1 MFNNAIEN
9 AQNCKILIPKFS
21 GELAAFRQVRS
32 GLGHNA
38 LMNAQLAVYSDN
50 LPSAI
55 VVRMCHTTK
64 LLVFIFGDIHCS
76 CTVEIVSLTIQ
87 QVTCCTRF
95 FRQNKSLKM
104 RPINFSTFVF
114 ASLARHAYTA
124 GKLSMIRKGF
134 RYRIENPISFL
145 SNSICT
151 FIK

>member
-1 MFNNAIEN
+1 
-9 AQNCKILIPKFS
+9 
-21 GELAAFRQVRS
+21 
-32 GLGHNA
+32 
-38 LMNAQLAVYSDN
+38 MNAQLAVYSDN

-76 CTVEIVSLTIQ
+76 CTIEIVSLTIQ

-114 ASLARHAYTA
+114 ASLVRHAYTV
-124 GKLSMIRKGF
+124 GKLSMLRKEF
-134 RYRIENPISFL
+134 RYEIENPILFSLKFNMNFYKRNL
-145 SNSICT
+145 KSVTKMLKLET
-151 FIK
+151 F